1 MSLDSHSSL
10 IKEGD
15 DHVSLVLFT
24 KVSRDK
30 NKTVPVVNLH
40 PVRFIDGPTKQGR
53 TENIQGYW

>member
-40 PVRFIDGPTKQGR
+40 PVRFIDGPKNHIIKG
-53 TENIQGYW
+53 NIYGA